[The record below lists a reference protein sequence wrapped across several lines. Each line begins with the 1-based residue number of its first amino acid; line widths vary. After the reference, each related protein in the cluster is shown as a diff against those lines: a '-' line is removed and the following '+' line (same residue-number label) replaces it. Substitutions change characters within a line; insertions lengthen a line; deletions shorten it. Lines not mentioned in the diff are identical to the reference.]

1 MQMRCL
7 LGTPTS
13 CLFSGSASECGT
25 QQGNYFCR
33 RCPTRSWAQVMV
45 VAEAD
50 DIFDNYDDD
59 VLPHLVSC
67 GDVPH
72 LLMSVCVWCM
82 REVVVHC
89 QGLAQPSF

>member
-1 MQMRCL
+1 
-7 LGTPTS
+7 
-13 CLFSGSASECGT
+13 
-25 QQGNYFCR
+25 
-33 RCPTRSWAQVMV
+33 MV
-45 VAEAD
+45 VAEAG

-67 GDVPH
+67 GDLPH